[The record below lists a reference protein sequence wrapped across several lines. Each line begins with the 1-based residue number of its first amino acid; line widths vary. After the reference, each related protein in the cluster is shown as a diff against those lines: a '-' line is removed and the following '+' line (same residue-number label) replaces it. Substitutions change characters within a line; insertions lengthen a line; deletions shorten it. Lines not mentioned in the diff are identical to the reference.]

1 MTFVGNAQSSKN
13 SFLMLFCSV
22 DTAFIIEIR
31 LIYQNLFNFLSKEVK
46 AMTMP
51 YTIEHAQQLDAQ
63 DELRSFRDE
72 FYIKEGTIY
81 MDGNSLGL
89 LSKRAE
95 ASLLQILD
103 SWKELGIDG
112 WTQGEH
118 PWFYLS
124 ERLGDLMAPLVG
136 AKPEEVI
143 VTGSTTLNLHQ
154 LVATFYEPQG
164 NRTKIVADELSF
176 PSDIYALQSQLKLK
190 GLNPD
195 EHLVRVKSRDGRTLT
210 EEDIIEAM
218 TDDVAL
224 IVLSSVL
231 YRSGQIL
238 NMKKITEEAHRRGI
252 LIGWDL
258 CHSIG
263 AIPHALD
270 EWDVDFAFWCNYKY
284 LNGGPGCVAGLY
296 VNEKHFGRTPGLA
309 GWFSSDKRKQFDME
323 HTLTPA
329 PDAGAYQLATP
340 HVLSMAPLL
349 GSLELFH
356 EAGIDRLRK
365 KSLQLTQ
372 YMMDLIRYELA
383 DFGFSFGNPLDDETR
398 GGHIYLEHSEAARIC
413 KALKAKGVI
422 PDFRKPNG
430 IRLAPVALY
439 NSFEDVFRTVQILKA
454 IMTEETYKQY
464 ENTRDVV
471 A

>member
-1 MTFVGNAQSSKN
+1 
-13 SFLMLFCSV
+13 MLLCSV

-63 DELRSFRDE
+63 NELRSFRDE

-118 PWFYLS
+118 PWFYLP

>member
-31 LIYQNLFNFLSKEVK
+31 LIYQNLFNFLSKEVN

-51 YTIEHAQQLDAQ
+51 YTLEHAQQLDAQ
-63 DELRSFRDE
+63 NELRSFRDE

-210 EEDIIEAM
+210 EADIIEAM

-263 AIPHALD
+263 TIPHALD